1 MVSLLFLSVSK
12 RNLISKA
19 IQMRF
24 NLPTYAVSPFV
35 KQMLYKSNIIAYN
48 ETPQK
53 MLERVILN
61 LFKAEEKF
69 GTPQKEIQ
77 FLGETFASDV
87 VSNYVMLGTPI
98 LTNAGRY
105 PSALSSCAVIPVDL
119 RQLEESAITIKS
131 YYQQNMGSGFDF
143 SKYKN
148 PVELLKWLNAL
159 AAQETA
165 TGKYDRY
172 IGNMGTLHISHP
184 AILDFI
190 KAKRT
195 HQMRHFNI
203 SVDMTEAFMAAALSN
218 QTYKLVDNQAIK
230 ASDLLDKIAE
240 NAWFNGDPGF
250 IYMDRINKDNPIE
263 QISRYVC
270 TPPCGEMGLSE
281 GETCQF
287 GSINLAAFVDQ
298 AGNIDYDKLEKVVI
312 TLTRVLDNAI
322 EMSLSNYPTEI
333 SAHMA
338 RLKRKIGIGVCGL
351 ADFLLKQSLPYNSN
365 EGVNSAK
372 EVLSF
377 INFHSKCASVELG
390 MVRGACIA
398 MSNKTDN
405 KYYSGFLE
413 EKYASNPTQKVTSVM
428 WEQLALQIRQTGI
441 LRNLLTT
448 ALPPTGRSSLLLGVT
463 SSIEPFFS
471 IFATDNPNQLNKSIL
486 EFLNKQFR
494 DKNLVEMI
502 KSEALLKG
510 SFQNVSILNYFQ
522 KECLKTAI
530 EVHPQEHILMM
541 KTLASLTGVVDEAA
555 SKTINLPKNAT
566 IADVRSIFELSFTA
580 GLKNIS
586 IYRDGSHLNQPAK
599 L

>member
-1 MVSLLFLSVSK
+1 MS
-12 RNLISKA
+12 
-19 IQMRF
+19 F
-24 NLPTYAVSPFV
+24 NLPTYSVSPFA
-35 KQMLYKSNIIAYN
+35 KQMLYKSNIISPH
-48 ETPQK
+48 ETPQE

-61 LFKAEEKF
+61 IFKAETSF
-69 GTPQKEIQ
+69 GTPQKEIK
-77 FLGETFASDV
+77 FVAESFASDV
-87 VSNYVMLGTPI
+87 VGNYVMLGTPI

-119 RQLEESAITIKS
+119 RQLEEAAATIKA

-143 SKYKN
+143 SQYKN
-148 PVELLKWLNAL
+148 PVQLLKWLNAL
-159 AAQETA
+159 AMQETA

-190 KAKRT
+190 QAKRK
-195 HQMRHFNI
+195 QPMRHFNI
-203 SVDMTEAFMAAALSN
+203 SVDMNEAFMTAALSN
-218 QTYKLVDNQAIK
+218 HTYQLIDNQSIN

-240 NAWFNGDPGF
+240 NAWFNGDPGL
-250 IYMDRINKDNPIE
+250 IYMDRINKDNPLE
-263 QISRYVC
+263 KLSRYVC

-287 GSINLAAFVDQ
+287 GYINLAAFVDHE
-298 AGNIDYDKLEKVVI
+298 GNVDYDKLKKVVI

-322 EMSLSNYPTEI
+322 EMSLANYPTEI
-333 SAHMA
+333 STNMA

-351 ADFLLKQSLPYNSN
+351 ADFLLKQSLSYNSN
-365 EGVNSAK
+365 EGVDAAK

-377 INFHSKCASVELG
+377 LNFHSKGASVELG
-390 MVRGACIA
+390 MVRGACTA
-398 MSNKTDN
+398 MSNRTDN

-413 EKYASNPTQKVTSVM
+413 EKYASNPTKSVTAAM

-448 ALPPTGRSSLLLGVT
+448 ALPPTGRSSILLGVT

-471 IFATDNPNQLNKSIL
+471 IFATDNPTQLNSTIL
-486 EFLNKQFR
+486 NFLNKQFTNQ
-494 DKNLVEMI
+494 NLVETI
-502 KSEALLKG
+502 QKEALLKG
-510 SFQNVSILNYFQ
+510 SFQNVSFLNPFQ

-530 EVHPQEHILMM
+530 EINPQAHISMVNA
-541 KTLASLTGVVDEAA
+541 LAGLRGVVDEAA
-555 SKTINLPKNAT
+555 SKTINLPENAT
-566 IADVRSIFELSFTA
+566 IAEVRSIFELSFTA

-586 IYRDGSHLNQPAK
+586 IYRDGSYLNQPSQ